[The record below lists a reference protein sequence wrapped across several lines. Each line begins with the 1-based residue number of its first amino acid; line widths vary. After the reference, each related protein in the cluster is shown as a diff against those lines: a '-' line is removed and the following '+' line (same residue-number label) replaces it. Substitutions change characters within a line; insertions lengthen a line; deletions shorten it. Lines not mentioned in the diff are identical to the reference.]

1 MKLYMENI
9 GKLDKTEISI
19 DGITV
24 IAGKNGTGKSTVS
37 KSLYSVFSSFYDYNE
52 KINALRN
59 NLLKNE
65 LRRPTTSFFMR
76 RFDTEA
82 LDLFLHY
89 LYQNRMSFKEN
100 KNALKDS
107 IIKFVSENFSDDYD
121 DLEDSDRLQEGLSED
136 ILDGIIRALLI
147 GDDELLRFIAARTF
161 DIEFNSQLKNIGS
174 EKKTAKINLSI
185 KDKNIYLNFDK
196 DDNLNIENPFPLTKK
211 IVYIDDPYIVDKV
224 HVPAYFRSSR
234 SVINR
239 NIYLSHYDDLIELL
253 RKEKSAESILI
264 DARLKNI
271 DDHIRKAG
279 NINIFHERDKYSYSL
294 NQGEDRV
301 NIKNASTGLKTFL
314 IIKLLLDNG
323 SLEENGTII
332 LDEPETHLHPDWQII
347 FAELIVLLNKHLG
360 IHILINSHSP
370 YFIRAIEVYSNKHR
384 IDDDLR
390 FYLAY
395 NSSETNLSEIKEVTD
410 SVEEIYSA
418 LAAAFDVLEE
428 ESEIYD

>member
-9 GKLDKTEISI
+9 GKLANTEIAI

-37 KSLYSVFSSFYDYNE
+37 KSLYSIFSSFYDYNE

-121 DLEDSDRLQEGLSED
+121 DFEDSNRLQDGLSED
-136 ILDGIIRALLI
+136 ILDGIIRALFI
-147 GDDELLRFIAARTF
+147 SDDELLRFIVDRTF
-161 DIEFNSQLKNIGS
+161 DIEFNSQVKNIRS

-185 KDKNIYLNFDK
+185 KDKNIYLNFDI
-196 DDNLNIENPFPLTKK
+196 DGNLNIENPFPLTKK

-234 SVINR
+234 SILNR
-239 NIYLSHYDDLIELL
+239 NIYLGHYDDLIELL
-253 RKEKSAESILI
+253 RKEKSAESILV
-264 DARLKNI
+264 DDRLKII

-279 NINIFHERDKYSYSL
+279 DINIFQERDKYSYSF
-294 NQGEDRV
+294 NQGEERV

-347 FAELIVLLNKHLG
+347 LAELIVLFNRYLG
-360 IHILINSHSP
+360 MHILINSHSP
-370 YFIRAIEVYSNKHR
+370 YFIRAIEVYSAKHKVYD
-384 IDDDLR
+384 ICKY
-390 FYLAY
+390 YLSK
-395 NSSETNLSEIKEVTD
+395 NNENTGLSEIKDV
-410 SVEEIYSA
+410 SNNVEEIYSV
-418 LAAAFDVLEE
+418 LSVAFDTLEY
-428 ESEIYD
+428 ESLL